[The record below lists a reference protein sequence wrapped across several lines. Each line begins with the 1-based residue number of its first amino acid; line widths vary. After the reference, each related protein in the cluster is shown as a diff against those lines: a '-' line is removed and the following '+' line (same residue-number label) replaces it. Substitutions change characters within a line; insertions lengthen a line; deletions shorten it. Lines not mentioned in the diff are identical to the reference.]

1 MRHLR
6 KILIASLF
14 VVVMIFS
21 YIKTLAAEPE
31 AFIVEVQPS
40 SFDPNTP
47 VDMTIK
53 AVKGDGT
60 VIKEY
65 EGDVYIDVIGSIDP
79 SEYVV
84 PSDHLYTFA
93 PQDQWV
99 KLFSKGLIIKK
110 EGTYTIQVSDIINDS
125 IKGEKTVIVGNKDS
139 GIAKSVTIDAPTM
152 SGVEKNEI
160 VSVFGSSLDL
170 PNSPYEIRLNNV
182 SATQGITDAIW
193 SINTFV
199 TWVVAWTN
207 TLQVKILDVSNTI
220 IGESEVISF
229 TYAPIADGVFNSIQ
243 VLPSTKMKQGT
254 KASFIVDTNDAVS
267 SAELQLSNGSPVVPM
282 EKSSPGVFKKELMMD
297 TVGNLDVV
305 VNLMLNGQKKTYTGI
320 ANLIIEKWTAIG
332 KVRLFSDPV
341 TKNKLNV
348 TREVIGEAAKYKI
361 FYGTGETSLI
371 QSVMVNTNEM
381 SLENLLTWTTYFF
394 RIIPLDSAGA
404 EIGTASAVV
413 SATVGDLSPS
423 GENCVVKWIIVT
435 DVTIGEK
442 RYLTRSWVVNA
453 SKYVIYRS
461 EFETSDVT
469 KMNKVAEV
477 TENRFEYPFIANA
490 KAEKY
495 AYYVVEAVCTDGS
508 TIIVDNVKKVQTW
521 PVESI
526 LLFLVITLLIY
537 SSYRLYVYA
546 QAENN

>member
-1 MRHLR
+1 MRHSH

-14 VVVMIFS
+14 VAVMIFS
-21 YIKTLAAEPE
+21 YIKTHAAEPE
-31 AFIVEVQPS
+31 AFVVEVQPS

-65 EGDVYIDVIGSIDP
+65 EGDAYIDVIWSIDP

-99 KLFSKGLIIKK
+99 KLFSKWLIIKK
-110 EGTYTIQVSDIINDS
+110 EWTYTIQVSDIANDS
-125 IKGEKTVIVGNKDS
+125 IKGEKTVIVGSQASTN
-139 GIAKSVTIDAPTM
+139 AKPVTIDSPTQ
-152 SGVEKNEI
+152 SGTEKNEI

-182 SATQGITDAIW
+182 SATQWITDAIG

-199 TWVVAWTN
+199 TWVVVWTN
-207 TLQVKILDVSNTI
+207 TLQVKILDVNNTI
-220 IGESEVISF
+220 IGESDVISF

-254 KASFIVDTNDAVS
+254 KATFIVDTNDAVS
-267 SAELQLSNGSPVVPM
+267 SAELQLSNGTPVVPM
-282 EKSSPGVFKKELMMD
+282 EKSSPWVFKKELMMD
-297 TVGNLDVV
+297 TAGNIGLIVH
-305 VNLMLNGQKKTYTGI
+305 LMLNGQKKSYSGI
-320 ANLIIEKWTAIG
+320 ADLIIEKWTAIG

-341 TKNKLNV
+341 TKNKLNI
-348 TREVIGEAAKYKI
+348 TREVIGEASKYKV
-361 FYGTGETSLI
+361 FYGTWESNLV
-371 QSVMVNTNEM
+371 QSVTVNINEM
-381 SLENLLTWTTYFF
+381 LLENLLTWTTYYFK
-394 RIIPLDSAGA
+394 IIPLDAAGMELGSASD
-404 EIGTASAVV
+404 IV
-413 SATVGDLSPS
+413 SATIGDLSPS
-423 GENCVVKWIIVT
+423 GSNCIVKWIIVT

-442 RYLTRSWVVNA
+442 RYLTRSWVLNA

-461 EFETSDVT
+461 EFETADVT

-477 TENRFEYPFIANA
+477 LENRFEYPFNKDA
-490 KAEKY
+490 KQEKY

-521 PVESI
+521 PMESI
-526 LLFLVITLLIY
+526 LLFIVITLLIY
-537 SSYRLYVYA
+537 SSYRLYIYA
-546 QAENN
+546 QTE